1 MKVSINSRRGSLP
14 MSKRQSKLSKTN
26 AVKPRKVLLL
36 FATLL
41 ILVAMIVG
49 GFYIKFQLD
58 VANAQAEM
66 KEYLQN
72 KYRQEFV
79 VEKPEHKG
87 GGLAVEGH
95 FDAIAYPKD
104 DSTLKFVVNKSSSGI
119 LDRYADKVWST
130 EETRRVRQRLDEI
143 MLENDYKYHIEIGSY
158 LVRADIRYPLPD
170 LDSFINKHNKSVL
183 YTLEVDSSGDKK
195 ETNYSKVLSLI
206 RLLREKNS
214 DSRLIYR
221 WSDGDSKHIISVGR
235 VDGDRILDGSIE
247 LKDIDRVIR

>member
-1 MKVSINSRRGSLP
+1 MKLSINRRGSLP
-14 MSKRQSKLSKTN
+14 MSKKQSKLSKTN
-26 AVKPRKVLLL
+26 VVKPRKVLLL
-36 FATLL
+36 FATPL

-58 VANAQAEM
+58 VTNAQADM

-79 VEKPEHKG
+79 VEKPEYKG

-119 LDRYADKVWST
+119 WDRYADKVWST

-195 ETNYSKVLSLI
+195 ETNYSKVLSLL

-221 WSDGDSKHIISVGR
+221 WSDGDSKHMISVGR

-247 LKDIDRVIR
+247 LKDIDRVIK

>member
-1 MKVSINSRRGSLP
+1 
-14 MSKRQSKLSKTN
+14 MSKKQSKLSKTN
-26 AVKPRKVLLL
+26 VAKPRKVLLL
-36 FATLL
+36 FATPL

-58 VANAQAEM
+58 VISAQADM

-87 GGLAVEGH
+87 GGLAVEGRME
-95 FDAIAYPKD
+95 AVAYPKNNEA
-104 DSTLKFVVNKSSSGI
+104 LKFVVKKSSFNMWDG
-119 LDRYADKVWST
+119 YVDKVWSA
-130 EETRRVRQRLDEI
+130 EETRRIRQRLDEI

-158 LVRADIRYPLPD
+158 LVRADIRYPLSD

-195 ETNYSKVLSLI
+195 ETNYSKVLSLL

>member
-1 MKVSINSRRGSLP
+1 
-14 MSKRQSKLSKTN
+14 
-26 AVKPRKVLLL
+26 
-36 FATLL
+36 
-41 ILVAMIVG
+41 
-49 GFYIKFQLD
+49 
-58 VANAQAEM
+58 M

-87 GGLAVEGH
+87 GGLAVEGY